1 MKTVHKMAFMAVA
14 SAVVTAYAASQ
25 VVEETGG
32 TRVFAL
38 VFAILALLN
47 TLMFGAAWAKL
58 RKG

>member
-1 MKTVHKMAFMAVA
+1 MALWTVA
-14 SAVVTAYAASQ
+14 SAAVTTYAVFQ

-38 VFAILALLN
+38 VFATLSLTC
-47 TLMFGAAWAKL
+47 TLMFGAAYVKL